1 MPQRQFQGSSPYSS
15 PGDLI
20 GSYCDRFSGCRFVVA
35 RPAQQPELWA
45 AYVDGARKSYRR
57 HDVESVLQYDGIRDG
72 NSTAIFFV
80 AVGADGHI
88 AGGMR
93 VQGRYQSADEAHA
106 VLEWAGGEGE
116 QQVRR
121 EISDRIP
128 AGVIEMK
135 AGWVDEDARCRRA
148 ISDALARIFVHAI
161 GVMNVRYAVGT
172 VPSHAVER
180 WQTSGGVVSRD
191 VVPVAYPD
199 DRYRTVLM
207 WWDRETYADRALLG
221 QIPAIID
228 ESAQLAAYS
237 RATCAGSLLVDSAA
251 ST

>member
-1 MPQRQFQGSSPYSS
+1 MPQRQFHGAKVYSS
-15 PGDLI
+15 PGDVI
-20 GSYCDRFSGCRFVVA
+20 GSYSDRFSGCQFIVA

-45 AYVDGARKSYRR
+45 AYLDGARRSYRR
-57 HDVESVLQYDGIRDG
+57 HDVESVLQYDRIRDG
-72 NSTAIFFV
+72 ISTAIFFA
-80 AVGADGHI
+80 AVGSDGQI

-93 VQGRYQSADEAHA
+93 VQGPYQSADQAHA

-121 EISDRIP
+121 EISDRIR

-135 AGWVDEDARCRRA
+135 AGWVDDDVRRRRD
-148 ISDALARIFVHAI
+148 ISAALARIFVHSI
-161 GVMNVRYAVGT
+161 DLMNVRYALGT
-172 VPSHAVER
+172 VASHAVKR

-207 WWDRETYADRALLG
+207 WWDREDYADRTLLG

-228 ESAQLAAYS
+228 ESAQLAVYS
-237 RATCAGSLLVDSAA
+237 RAICAGPLLVDS
-251 ST
+251 